1 MTKYEFKRQ
10 LEELLFEYLHDN
22 QDKKDLPYNINFEY
36 IREEPSKNSYG
47 HLIFRNEKKDV
58 SFQIKPIIYKDENQY
73 DR

>member
-36 IREEPSKNSYG
+36 IREEPNKNSYG
-47 HLIFRNEKKDV
+47 AVTFRTEKKDT
-58 SFQIKPIIYKDENQY
+58 SFKIKAITFSNT
-73 DR
+73 